1 MIPESNRLRDI
12 VYPVRRG
19 DWNLE
24 LRYSLRSLV
33 NLPHARVILVGY
45 VPSWANPD
53 IGLIRDQ
60 GKEAPWHASAMHL
73 LHAMDQIRDLSDPFY
88 LFNDDFY
95 VMQPMDQIPILNRG
109 PYRELIQWY
118 GKAMHRGIYFR
129 GMEKTLEL
137 LDGMGYQDPLAFNLH
152 APMPIAHCQY
162 RDAYSKA
169 KGIIAP
175 DTRTV
180 YGNLLGEVGVHT
192 EDFKVYPRTK
202 DFTSW
207 PFLSS
212 NDDVSHTQIGKLLA
226 STFPGQSAY
235 ESD

>member
-1 MIPESNRLRDI
+1 SGNGALTGSSEPCSMTFQTSCRAGPWPMIPESDQLRDI

-73 LHAMDQIRDLSDPFY
+73 LYAMDQIRDLSDPLY

-95 VMQPMDQIPILNRG
+95 VMQPTDQIPI
-109 PYRELIQWY
+109 
-118 GKAMHRGIYFR
+118 
-129 GMEKTLEL
+129 
-137 LDGMGYQDPLAFNLH
+137 
-152 APMPIAHCQY
+152 
-162 RDAYSKA
+162 
-169 KGIIAP
+169 
-175 DTRTV
+175 
-180 YGNLLGEVGVHT
+180 
-192 EDFKVYPRTK
+192 
-202 DFTSW
+202 
-207 PFLSS
+207 
-212 NDDVSHTQIGKLLA
+212 
-226 STFPGQSAY
+226 
-235 ESD
+235 